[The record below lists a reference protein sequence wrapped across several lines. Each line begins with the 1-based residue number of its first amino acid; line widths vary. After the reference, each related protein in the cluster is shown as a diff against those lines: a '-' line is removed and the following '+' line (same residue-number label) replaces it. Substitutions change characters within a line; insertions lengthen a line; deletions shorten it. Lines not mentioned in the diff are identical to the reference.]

1 MGASGSDEGML
12 HLEQR
17 ISKPW
22 AWEGNGHTNTA
33 LQLPVTQGLTKCATN
48 QVTH

>member
-1 MGASGSDEGML
+1 MGASGSDEGSL

-22 AWEGNGHTNTA
+22 AWEGNVHTNIV
-33 LQLPVTQGLTKCATN
+33 LQLPITDGLTKCVTD
-48 QVTH
+48 QVAH